1 MTSSTLKS
9 TSYQVTEDLER
20 LGVIPGD
27 ILMVHSSIKSLGIF
41 DGGLEAIT
49 TGFLNAIGSKG
60 TLLMP
65 SLCWTITTNE
75 IFDPKSTASIVGVLP
90 EYFRQRQGTIRSI
103 HPTHSVSG
111 IGSLAN
117 DLIEDHV
124 LDRTPCGAHS
134 PFRKITQTNGKIVML
149 GCGLRPN
156 TTMHALEEFVV
167 PPYLFG
173 PETIYHLRFPDGSI
187 RNIYYRAH
195 NFLGWEQR
203 YDRISELQSSLKSCC
218 FIKSGYVL
226 QAYTYL
232 IDARG
237 LRQAVLDM
245 LLKNPLFFVDKTE
258 ATN

>member
-1 MTSSTLKS
+1 MTTSTFKT
-9 TSYQVTEDLER
+9 TSYQVTEDLGR

-27 ILMVHSSIKSLGIF
+27 ILMVHSSIKSLGVF
-41 DGGLEAIT
+41 NGGLEAII
-49 TGFLNAIGSKG
+49 TGFLNAIGPKG

-65 SLCWTITTNE
+65 ALCWTITTNE
-75 IFDPKSTASIVGVLP
+75 IFDPRSTASIVGLLP

-103 HPTHSVSG
+103 HPTHSVCG

-117 DLIEDHV
+117 DLLDDHV

-134 PFRKITQTNGKIVML
+134 PFRKITETNGKIVML

-173 PETIYHLRFPDGSI
+173 PETMYQILFPDGTI
-187 RNIYYRAH
+187 RNSSYRTH

-203 YDRISELQSSLKSCC
+203 YDRIAELQSSIKKCC
-218 FIKSGYVL
+218 FIKSGFVL
-226 QAYTYL
+226 QACTYL
-232 IDARG
+232 IEASG
-237 LRQAVLDM
+237 LRQAVIDM
-245 LLKNPLFFVDKTE
+245 LLTNPLFFVDKIE
-258 ATN
+258 ATD